1 VPAVAS
7 GTEGLVLAKL
17 PPRPPAGGRPGSGP
31 SRPARPAQPGKASP
45 TPKAGRATGATG
57 ARKAARAPKTTSAPR
72 PAASTRPTRLT
83 GEARAARQTQRTAQ
97 KLARQ
102 AVRAQLRTIQQF
114 TGASPLR
121 RGLVIAGVSSVVLL
135 VALVLATI
143 FTPMMAIEK
152 IDIVGLKRL
161 KQDTVYASVKS
172 LIGTPLTVVD
182 EAQIQKRLANFSLI
196 ESFTTVSL
204 PPHTLQLNIQER
216 QPIGIVDIGATHYLY
231 DPAGV
236 QIGPTNSTNDYP
248 KILLNGDPAHS
259 ASYREAVSVLLALP
273 VSLYPSVASIQA
285 TSVDDVR
292 IHLRGVANQ
301 QILWGD
307 ASDSV
312 LKSKVLSALMANVK
326 RNSSVVL
333 DVSSPTAPTVRYG
346 NF

>member
-1 VPAVAS
+1 M
-7 GTEGLVLAKL
+7 
-17 PPRPPAGGRPGSGP
+17 PRS
-31 SRPARPAQPGKASP
+31 K
-45 TPKAGRATGATG
+45 TAGRATRNSTSAATRQ
-57 ARKAARAPKTTSAPR
+57 AVQAARAEKRSAR
-72 PAASTRPTRLT
+72 ESMRS
-83 GEARAARQTQRTAQ
+83 
-97 KLARQ
+97 
-102 AVRAQLRTIQQF
+102 QLRAIRQYSD
-114 TGASPLR
+114 GSPLR
-121 RGLVIAGVSSVVLL
+121 RGLVISGVSSVLLL
-135 VALVLATI
+135 VLLVLATI

-152 IDIVGLKRL
+152 IDIVGLNRL
-161 KQDTVYASVKS
+161 KQSTVYASVKS
-172 LIGTPLTVVD
+172 LVGTPLTLVD

-236 QIGPTNSTNDYP
+236 QIGPTTNTGKYP
-248 KILLNGDPAHS
+248 RILLNGDPAHS
-259 ASYREAVSVLLALP
+259 ASYREAVAVLMALP
-273 VSLYPSVASIQA
+273 ASLFPNVASIQA

-292 IHLRGVANQ
+292 IHLRGVANK

-307 ASDSV
+307 SSNSV
-312 LKSKVLSALMANVK
+312 LKSKVLAALMANVK

>member
-1 VPAVAS
+1 MSRGTSGLSRTAV
-7 GTEGLVLAKL
+7 
-17 PPRPPAGGRPGSGP
+17 GRPDKSA
-31 SRPARPAQPGKASP
+31 SQAELKSAKAV
-45 TPKAGRATGATG
+45 
-57 ARKAARAPKTTSAPR
+57 
-72 PAASTRPTRLT
+72 L
-83 GEARAARQTQRTAQ
+83 RQ
-97 KLARQ
+97 
-102 AVRAQLRTIQQF
+102 QLRAVQRVSN
-114 TGASPLR
+114 GSPLR
-121 RGLVIAGVSSVVLL
+121 RGIIYSSIGAVVLL
-135 VALVLATI
+135 IGLVLATI

-152 IDIVGLKRL
+152 IDIVGLNRL
-161 KQDTVYASVKS
+161 KQDTVYAAVKS
-172 LIGTPLTVVD
+172 LVGTPLTLVD
-182 EAQIQKRLANFSLI
+182 ENQIEKRLANFSLI

-216 QPIGIVDIGATHYLY
+216 QPIGTVTIGATDYLY

-236 QIGPTNSTNDYP
+236 QIGPTTSTSKYP

-259 ASYREAVSVLLALP
+259 SSYREAVSVLLALP
-273 VSLYPSVASIQA
+273 TSLYPNVASIQA

-292 IHLRGVANQ
+292 IRLRGVANK

-326 RNSSVVL
+326 QNTSVVF